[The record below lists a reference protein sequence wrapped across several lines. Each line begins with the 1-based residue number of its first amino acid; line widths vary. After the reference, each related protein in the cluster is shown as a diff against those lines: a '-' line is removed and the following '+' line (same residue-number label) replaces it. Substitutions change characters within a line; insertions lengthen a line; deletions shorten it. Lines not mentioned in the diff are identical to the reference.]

1 MKWGCDR
8 MEPMDATPGFDAT
21 ALQVPAD
28 MDFVA
33 LAIPAPL
40 LLDLDVY
47 VDAMQRH
54 PSCPEAISELPMWAF
69 RSNVVQ
75 AAIRAMLDDSEM
87 EEISFMFDWWRHLE
101 E

>member
-1 MKWGCDR
+1 
-8 MEPMDATPGFDAT
+8 MEPMDAIPGFDAT

-54 PSCPEAISELPMWAF
+54 PSCPEAISELPM
-69 RSNVVQ
+69 RSKHGEPSQ
-75 AAIRAMLDDSEM
+75 AE
-87 EEISFMFDWWRHLE
+87 RHGL
-101 E
+101 